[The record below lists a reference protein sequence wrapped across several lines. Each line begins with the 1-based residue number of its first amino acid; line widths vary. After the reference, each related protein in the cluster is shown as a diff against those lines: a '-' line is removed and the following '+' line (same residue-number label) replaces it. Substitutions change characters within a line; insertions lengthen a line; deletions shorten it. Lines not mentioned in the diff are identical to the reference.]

1 MARGAVVERS
11 ARIFWE
17 YGNLTCKMYP
27 LAELDYRHPTAA
39 DAASG
44 AAFDG
49 VDGKGA
55 LQLIIEGAGSGRSQR
70 EGHLELLK
78 ARAERAA
85 PHHNARRTR

>member
-1 MARGAVVERS
+1 MVERS

-55 LQLIIEGAGSGRSQR
+55 LQLIIEGAGSGRSRR